1 MKVIKETG
9 ERILIRNNEVKE
21 DCFLLMIFHIK
32 IAYYVHINII
42 QLITIII
49 FFMKK
54 MNIIHYLKTILTQR
68 LLLEI

>member
-1 MKVIKETG
+1 MNKYESIK
-9 ERILIRNNEVKE
+9 RNRCENTYQEY
-21 DCFLLMIFHIK
+21 IK
-32 IAYYVHINII
+32 IAYYVKINII
-42 QLITIII
+42 LLITIII